1 MNIEIEDHI
10 KVFIEEMCKEMNQSP
25 SQLLLSL
32 IPYAYLLYLNYEKDR
47 KAGIEKRPFE
57 QARQDLF
64 EQWIKSRIRV
74 LDVEDEL
81 VEITNKLIGM
91 RIGSYMGTCVF
102 DFNLD
107 FDKRSISYALGY
119 HFPSDSG
126 QIHEY
131 RTLLFEVEINPY
143 YVQLS
148 QLVFR
153 PIVEGSQITENDL
166 KDTTDFLQ
174 RYIEDKYVKK
184 KLLSPFTNIS
194 AKVSTFGYHPI
205 NPRPDT
211 GANIEISLTVKA
223 EKAIHI
229 PSVKKIVP
237 IMEEIL
243 PIVEEKL
250 LGG

>member
-1 MNIEIEDHI
+1 MVNIEVEDHI
-10 KVFIEEMCKEMNQSP
+10 KVLIEEMCKEMNQTP

-32 IPYAYLLYLNYEKDR
+32 IPYAYLLYSSYEKDR

-91 RIGSYMGTCVF
+91 RVGSYEGTCVF

-107 FDKRSISYALGY
+107 FDKKSISYALGY
-119 HFPSDSG
+119 HFPTNSS

-131 RTLLFEVEINPY
+131 RTLMFEVEINQY
-143 YVQLS
+143 YVQVS
-148 QLVFR
+148 QIVFR
-153 PIVEGSQITENDL
+153 PIVEGVQITENNL

-184 KLLSPFTNIS
+184 KLLSPFANIS
-194 AKVSTFGYHPI
+194 AKVSTFGSHLI

-211 GANIEISLTVKA
+211 RANIEIRLDVKA
-223 EKAIHI
+223 DKAIHI
-229 PSVKKIVP
+229 PPVKKIVP

-243 PIVEEKL
+243 PIVDL
-250 LGG
+250 HLGL